1 MKTTYT
7 LESTNEILNGSKVEI
22 RGKDAAEIEAK
33 KAEIESR
40 PVVIRLIRHNASV
53 HLRATTETDQI

>member
-33 KAEIESR
+33 KAVIESR
-40 PVVIRLIRHNASV
+40 PVVIRLIRHNA
-53 HLRATTETDQI
+53 